1 MLTTEEMRLKS
12 REQDT
17 LVDATSSSLMVLLAN
32 SGSNVRRSSSSMEK
46 VKKPCFNFNKGSC
59 RFGWSY
65 KFLHNGMHGVTS
77 RTSSMHDITS
87 STLSPND
94 MQTLQ
99 HLLSKL
105 GCHGNTSNAPTDPAP
120 GNWNMDTA
128 ATSHLND
135 SVNNLS
141 DIFNSSIYS
150 SVAVGD
156 GNSIPV
162 TNSEFDP
169 FVFSVKD
176 FQTHRLLLCCDST
189 GPLYPVTKP
198 SPIPQVYLTS
208 HTRGIN
214 ILDIQEVNPAYD
226 FLDDSS
232 NIISNII
239 KQPPTPTSTSPTISP
254 QPNSP
259 ITTNHTDEP
268 SSPTPGPCSPA
279 QPETLIFPTAKST
292 PHINNPLPTPV
303 TSPIH
308 QQTTPVFISQDPP
321 TTTVNPNPVLVHPM
335 FTQFRVE
342 TNCRTEHL
350 NLHVSSI
357 SPLPKSYNVA
367 FNDPNWQNT
376 MSDEYNALLKN
387 NTWTLVPRPTT
398 ANIVRC
404 MWLFRHKFLADGTLS
419 RYKARLVVNGSTQIE
434 GIDVDET
441 FSPVVKPGTIR
452 MVLSLALSRHWLVH
466 QLDVKNAF
474 LHGDLTETVYMH
486 QPPRFQD
493 PAHPDHVCLLQRSL
507 HGLKQTPRA
516 WFQRFAA
523 YITRVGFS
531 HSRCDTSLL
540 IYRQGTDTAYFLLYV
555 DDIVLTASSEL
566 FRTPVDIESKLG
578 DDGDLVADPT
588 LYRSLA
594 GSLQYLT
601 FAKPDISY
609 DVQQVCLHMHDPRE
623 PHFLA
628 LKRILRE
635 PVVYSAEIG
644 KSEVVPRAKIY

>member
-1 MLTTEEMRLKS
+1 MTVIDPPLQPLILLSDKLLTITNLNNLIPITLDIEEMNYSSWVYFVQNLCWGHSLLDHISGKDEDDTSSSTKTPPDAEWLKIDTIILSWIFVTMSKTLQQRLAELRFLKLRDLTIDAYFRKIES
-12 REQDT
+12 ITTILTSLGSPMNSDDVVTFALEGLPAK
-17 LVDATSSSLMVLLAN
+17 LVDASSSLTD
-32 SGSNVRRSSSSMEK
+32 
-46 VKKPCFNFNKGSC
+46 
-59 RFGWSY
+59 
-65 KFLHNGMHGVTS
+65 GVTS

-105 GCHGNTSNAPTDPAP
+105 GCHGNTSNAPTDPTP
-120 GNWNMDTA
+120 GNWNMDT
-128 ATSHLND
+128 TVTYHLND

-162 TNSEFDP
+162 TNSEVDP
-169 FVFSVKD
+169 FVFPVKD
-176 FQTHRLLLCCDST
+176 FQTHRLLLRCDST
-189 GPLYPVTKP
+189 GPLYPVMKP

-208 HTRGIN
+208 TRGIN
-214 ILDIQEVNPAYD
+214 ILDIQKVN
-226 FLDDSS
+226 
-232 NIISNII
+232 
-239 KQPPTPTSTSPTISP
+239 
-254 QPNSP
+254 
-259 ITTNHTDEP
+259 
-268 SSPTPGPCSPA
+268 SPTPGPCSPA

-303 TSPIH
+303 TSLIH

-321 TTTVNPNPVLVHPM
+321 TTTINPNPVLVHPM

-350 NLHVSSI
+350 NLHMSSI
-357 SPLPKSYNVA
+357 SHLPKSYNVA
-367 FNDPNWQNT
+367 FYDPNWQNT
-376 MSDEYNALLKN
+376 MSNEYNALLKN
-387 NTWTLVPRPTT
+387 NTWTLMPRPTT

-404 MWLFRHKFLADGTLS
+404 MWLFRHMFLADGTS
-419 RYKARLVVNGSTQIE
+419 VRYKARLVVNGSTQIE

-466 QLDVKNAF
+466 QLDIKNAF
-474 LHGDLTETVYMH
+474 LHGDLTETIYMH
-486 QPPRFQD
+486 
-493 PAHPDHVCLLQRSL
+493 LNYS
-507 HGLKQTPRA
+507 
-516 WFQRFAA
+516 
-523 YITRVGFS
+523 
-531 HSRCDTSLL
+531 
-540 IYRQGTDTAYFLLYV
+540 
-555 DDIVLTASSEL
+555 
-566 FRTPVDIESKLG
+566 RTPVDIESKLG

-594 GSLQYLT
+594 GSLQYVT

-609 DVQQVCLHMHDPRE
+609 DVQQFCLHMHDPRE

-628 LKRILRE
+628 LKRILRY
-635 PVVYSAEIG
+635 VRVNVLNRINTRNG
-644 KSEVVPRAKIY
+644 KVTFPSGTSDELLRIWWVLFHPFGTVL